1 VVNLFDLRTFTL
13 VKTVPIMEE
22 LEGVVLLSAEHSA
35 ALLEGSF
42 NNTSSSSSGSKKK
55 QQSNGTTTTLVMVT
69 AGEQGVLKFFKVE
82 YPSKSPASVEVSP
95 LLHFALSQAQRNP
108 ALASLNSSSG
118 GGAAAGTSSSSSSA
132 DAVALRGVASLHYLP
147 ATGEV
152 LSVTKDFNLCS
163 YSM

>member
-22 LEGVVLLSAEHSA
+22 LEGVVLLSTEHSA
-35 ALLEGSF
+35 ALLEGSS
-42 NNTSSSSSGSKKK
+42 NNTSSSSGSKKK
-55 QQSNGTTTTLVMVT
+55 QQSSGTTTLVMVT

-108 ALASLNSSSG
+108 ALASLNSSSSSG
-118 GGAAAGTSSSSSSA
+118 GGAAAGTSSSSA